1 MGAVRLA
8 WKLQRWELATLIAFV
23 VVLVV
28 ALVVIGWR
36 MEQIQAAAPEC
47 WPLDTDAPVPA
58 TMLDTCGASFQAH
71 SALRDIGAYAA
82 VGSTLAPFLLGVV
95 LGPPLVGREIEGR
108 TAGIAWTLSRSRRR
122 WLALRAGPVVG
133 LVLVATVLI
142 GLAGTALARQLA
154 GGEPS
159 FGSLVTPLPLL
170 IARGA
175 LALAIGL
182 LAGVVIGRTFPA
194 VLATALA
201 VALLMAGTS
210 IGFDAWMAAEARPI
224 PQFGNMAG
232 DSNIYK
238 TGLRDHSSG
247 EVITLQ
253 QYFTSHDVDETA
265 DLPPSGMTLVA
276 WRIPAADYPVWLW
289 RETAALSAVTIAMAA
304 LFVRATRRRV
314 PG

>member
-8 WKLQRWELATLIAFV
+8 WKAQRWELGTLIAFV

-47 WPLDTDAPVPA
+47 WQRVTDAPLPA
-58 TMLDTCGASFQAH
+58 PMQDTCGLSYQAH
-71 SALRDIGAYAA
+71 SALRDVGAYAA
-82 VGSTLAPFLLGVV
+82 VGSTLAPFLLGVI
-95 LGPPLVGREIEGR
+95 LGPPVVGREIEGR

-133 LVLVATVLI
+133 LVLVATVFI
-142 GLAGTALARQLA
+142 GLSGTALARQLA
-154 GGEPS
+154 GGGPS

-170 IARGA
+170 IVRGA

-182 LAGVVIGRTFPA
+182 LAGVVVGRTFPA
-194 VLATALA
+194 VLATALT
-201 VALLMAGTS
+201 VVLLMAATS
-210 IGFDAWMAAEARPI
+210 IGIDAWMAAEARPI
-224 PQFGNMAG
+224 PQFGDMAG
-232 DSNIYK
+232 DSKIYN
-238 TGLRDHSSG
+238 TGLQDHRSG

-265 DLPPSGMTLVA
+265 ELPPSGMTLVA
-276 WRIPAADYPVWLW
+276 WRIPAADYPIWLW
-289 RETAALSAVTIAMAA
+289 RETAALGAVTIGLAA
-304 LFVRATRRRV
+304 LFVSATRRRA
-314 PG
+314 P

>member
-23 VVLVV
+23 VVLIV
-28 ALVVIGWR
+28 ALLVIGWR
-36 MEQIQAAAPEC
+36 MEQVQAAAPEC
-47 WPLDTDAPVPA
+47 WQRDTDAPSPA
-58 TMLDTCGASFQAH
+58 VVQDACGVSFQAH
-71 SALRDIGAYAA
+71 SALGDFGAYAA
-82 VGSTLAPFLLGVV
+82 VGSTLSPFLLGIV

-133 LVLVATVLI
+133 LVLVAAVLI
-142 GLAGTALARQLA
+142 GFSGTALARQLA

-170 IARGA
+170 IARSV

-182 LAGVVIGRTFPA
+182 LAGVVVGRTFPA
-194 VLATALA
+194 ILASALA
-201 VALLMAGTS
+201 VVLLMAGTS
-210 IGFDAWMAAEARPI
+210 IGMDAWMAAEARPN
-224 PQFGNMAG
+224 PQFGDIAG
-232 DSNIYK
+232 DSKIYN

-253 QYFTSHDVDETA
+253 QYFASDDVDETLE
-265 DLPPSGMTLVA
+265 LPPSGMTLVA
-276 WRIPAADYPVWLW
+276 WRIPAADYPIWLW
-289 RETAALSAVTIAMAA
+289 RETAALSVVTIALAA
-304 LFVRATRRRV
+304 LFVAATRRRA
-314 PG
+314 P

>member
-8 WKLQRWELATLIAFV
+8 WKLQRWELDMLIAFV

-47 WPLDTDAPVPA
+47 WQRDTDAPLPA
-58 TMLDTCGASFQAH
+58 TMQDTCRVSLQAH

-122 WLALRAGPVVG
+122 WLVLRAGPVVG

-142 GLAGTALARQLA
+142 GLAATALARQLA

-159 FGSLVTPLPLL
+159 FGSLVTPLPLPVGH
-170 IARGA
+170 GA
-175 LALAIGL
+175 LALSIGL
-182 LAGVVIGRTFPA
+182 LAGVVVGRTFAA

-201 VALLMAGTS
+201 VVLLMAGMS
-210 IGFDAWMAAEARPI
+210 IGIDAWMAAEARPI
-224 PQFGNMAG
+224 PQFGDMAG
-232 DSNIYK
+232 DSNIYH
-238 TGLRDHSSG
+238 TGLRDLSSG

-253 QYFTSHDVDETA
+253 QYFASDDVDEA
-265 DLPPSGMTLVA
+265 VELPPPGMTLVA
-276 WRIPAADYPVWLW
+276 WRIPAADYPIWLW
-289 RETAALSAVTIAMAA
+289 RETAALSVVTMTLAA
-304 LFVRATRRRV
+304 LFVSATKRRA
-314 PG
+314 P

>member
-1 MGAVRLA
+1 MGAARLA

-47 WPLDTDAPVPA
+47 WQRDTDAPLPA
-58 TMLDTCGASFQAH
+58 TMQDTCGVSYQAY
-71 SALRDIGAYAA
+71 SALRDVGAYAA
-82 VGSTLAPFLLGVV
+82 VGSTLAPFLLGVI

-108 TAGIAWTLSRSRRR
+108 TAGIAWTLSPSRRR

-142 GLAGTALARQLA
+142 GFSGTALARQLA

-182 LAGVVIGRTFPA
+182 LAGVVVGRTFPA
-194 VLATALA
+194 VLASALA
-201 VALLMAGTS
+201 VVLLVAGTS
-210 IGFDAWMAAEARPI
+210 MGIDAWMAAEARPI
-224 PQFGNMAG
+224 PQFGDMAG
-232 DSNIYK
+232 DSKIYN
-238 TGLRDHSSG
+238 TGLRDHSSW

-253 QYFTSHDVDETA
+253 QYFASDDVDETA
-265 DLPPSGMTLVA
+265 ELPPPGMTLVA
-276 WRIPAADYPVWLW
+276 WRIPAADYPIWVW
-289 RETAALSAVTIAMAA
+289 RETAALGVVTTVLAA
-304 LFVRATRRRV
+304 LFVSATGRRA
-314 PG
+314 P